1 MRFITSIIFLLF
13 VNHHLLAQVLPSN
26 RTVAA
31 MQLADLKKGALVVRL
46 KTNENSVNAY
56 RKAGRNDIADRIVR
70 ERETQNIKL
79 IDAFR
84 TSFDFCKV
92 YFIMTKNSKA
102 LLDGKHDIFVNDK
115 LLPDST
121 IRFDS
126 TYFLFAEYGGIT
138 TNVVNDDYHYSNVNK
153 TEASAT
159 TASTSVIFISD
170 TTFTQLR
177 EPFPFY
183 QTVYLDNFNKA
194 VDKLNRALYKSYYTL
209 VEVAEMKKRWK
220 K

>member
-1 MRFITSIIFLLF
+1 
-13 VNHHLLAQVLPSN
+13 
-26 RTVAA
+26 
-31 MQLADLKKGALVVRL
+31 MQLVDLKKGALVVRL

-84 TSFDFCKV
+84 ASFDFCKV

-102 LLDGKHDIFVNDK
+102 LLEGKRDIFVNDK

-209 VEVAEMKKRWK
+209 VEVAEMKKKWK